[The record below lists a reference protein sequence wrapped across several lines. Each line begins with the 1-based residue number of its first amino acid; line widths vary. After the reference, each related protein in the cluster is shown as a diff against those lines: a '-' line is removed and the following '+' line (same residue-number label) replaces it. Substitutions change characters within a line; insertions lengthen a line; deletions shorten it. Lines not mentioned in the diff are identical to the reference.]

1 MKPVALGLALVA
13 VLGCGKK
20 KEKPQAA
27 PEEPAPAAATTPD
40 LPAEL
45 ALDCGRLVPES
56 VRAAHLAGLVAEQK
70 IEGSTVSCRFTGG
83 AAEPVVA
90 FFCTGRA
97 RNWDFTSELARDRSK
112 QPIAGL
118 GRAAYSRADG
128 VFFYPTR
135 LDCLVRVVWP
145 ADTARGVAIS
155 RALDP
160 HLSRASVARP

>member
-1 MKPVALGLALVA
+1 MNRLALGLALVA

-20 KEKPQAA
+20 KKSEPQAA
-27 PEEPAPAAATTPD
+27 PEPAAQARPPD

-45 ALDCGRLVPES
+45 VLDCGRLVPES

-70 IEGSTVSCRFTGG
+70 LDGTTVSCRFTGG
-83 AAEPVVA
+83 PAVPVVA
-90 FFCTGRA
+90 FFCQRRA
-97 RNWDFTSELARDRSK
+97 RNWDFASELARDRGK
-112 QPIAGL
+112 QSIAGL

-128 VFFYPTR
+128 VFFYPSK

-145 ADTARGVAIS
+145 GDTARGVAIS

-160 HLSRASVARP
+160 LLSKASVDRL